1 MYEVVK
7 TNINEAWPEGANL
20 LRQYGIERDSRNGKV
35 LELNAGCITTY
46 LRPTQRVLFCP
57 VRDAN
62 PFFHLFEALWIL
74 AGRDDVDFPSQFASQ
89 LRAYSDDGKIFHAAY
104 GHRIRKSEV
113 GDQLKE
119 VECELKRNPLSRRAV
134 VSIWDTEKDLSV
146 DSADIPCNT
155 HLYFKIDH
163 NGKLRMTV
171 CNRSNDIVWGLYG
184 ANAVHWSMV
193 MEYVAASVGV
203 PVGSMTTVS
212 DSFHAYLDNPT
223 WKKLSTQMLI
233 PRDPYTSNCNGANFQ
248 PQVRTVPLVGDAELF
263 FDDLERFM
271 ADPLDEL
278 ADMFPRRASYANEFF
293 WRVAEP
299 MYLAWAHHKQGK
311 NGLGILEE
319 VNRERESKGEDAI
332 DWLVA
337 GEHWLARRESPV
349 PGPVAHLSAG
359 RRRGVDSGAP
369 EVRR

>member
-7 TNINEAWPEGANL
+7 LNINEAWPEGVRL
-20 LRQYGIERDSRNGKV
+20 LRQHGIRRGSRNGEV
-35 LELNAGCITTY
+35 LELSAGCITTY

-89 LRAYSDDGKIFHAAY
+89 LRAYSDDGKTFHAAY
-104 GHRIRKSEV
+104 GHRMRKAEV

-119 VECELKRNPLSRRAV
+119 VEYELKRNPLSRRAV
-134 VSIWDTEKDLSV
+134 VSIWDAEKDLGE
-146 DSADIPCNT
+146 DSNDIPCNT
-155 HLYFKIDH
+155 HLYFKVDH

-223 WKKLSTQMLI
+223 WKKLETQMLM
-233 PRDPYTSNCNGANFQ
+233 PRDPYASGHYGVVFQ
-248 PQVRTVPLVGDAELF
+248 PQVRAVPLVSNVEAF

-278 ADMFPRRASYANEFF
+278 SDMFPRRATYSNEFF

-299 MYLAWAHHKQGK
+299 MYLAWTRHKKGK
-311 NGLGILEE
+311 NGLEILKE
-319 VNRERESKGEDAI
+319 VNREIEECKEHAI

-337 GEHWLARRESPV
+337 GEQWLARREAPV
-349 PGPVAHLSAG
+349 PQSVA
-359 RRRGVDSGAP
+359 
-369 EVRR
+369 